1 MFIKKCLLFIVS
13 VIAAQGADDIGFD
26 DNGNGVDDVGFD
38 DNGNGV
44 STGIEDNPF
53 RGGNNSTVTV
63 VDDGYFTIVD
73 DDGNVTVVSEDGDN
87 FTIVDNYRRNG
98 GSTNVVMNKMMI
110 LSLLTLF
117 V

>member
-26 DNGNGVDDVGFD
+26 DNG
-38 DNGNGV
+38 V

-53 RGGNNSTVTV
+53 RGGNVTV
-63 VDDGYFTIVD
+63 VDDGNFTIVD

-87 FTIVDNYRRNG
+87 FTIVDDYRRNG
-98 GSTNVVMNKMMI
+98 GSVNVIMNKMMI